1 MKRRLLSVVALLV
14 LLGGLAVTIGVV
26 HAAHAASATLATSV
40 TPAHFS
46 NKCITPGATD
56 TKQGALNGANYT
68 IAVPSNWNG
77 TLVLYSH
84 GYVFASQPLLNPA
97 PDAPDAVTGAAL
109 LQQGYALTG
118 SSYSQNGW
126 AIQQAFQD
134 QIDLLHYFN
143 QTCGQ
148 PARTIAWGQSLGG
161 IITAGL
167 VQLHPDLF
175 AGAMPMCGVL
185 AGSIGTWNQ
194 ALDSAYA
201 FDVLLAGNSLPLV
214 NISNPLAAYQQAQT
228 ILTTAQST
236 PQGRAR
242 IALAAALNDLPGWF
256 NPTSPEPASND
267 YTTQEQNQYLWE
279 SQVDFAFAFIAR
291 AELEARAGGNFSWN
305 INIDY
310 HTQLSNSVDRTEVGN
325 LYKQAGLNLNTDLA
339 ALNAGPRIQAKPS
352 AVNYVS
358 KYIVFNGNLNIPV
371 LTLHTTGD
379 GLVVNQQEQAYR
391 SVVSSE
397 GNASLLRQ
405 LFIHRAGHCTFTP
418 AEMVTAFGALVNR
431 INTGNWDHTLQ
442 TAVLNQ
448 EAASLGA
455 TLNPVPP
462 AFLDYKPAMF
472 LRPYDV
478 RNE

>member
-1 MKRRLLSVVALLV
+1 MKHRLLSVVALLA
-14 LLGGLAVTIGVV
+14 LLSGLVVTMGVV
-26 HAAHAASATLATSV
+26 RAAHA
-40 TPAHFS
+40 AHFS

-56 TKQGALNGANYT
+56 TKQGSLNGANYT

-97 PDAPDAVTGAAL
+97 PDAPDGVTAAAL

-126 AIQQAFQD
+126 ALQQAFHD
-134 QIDLLHYFN
+134 QISLLHYFN

-148 PARTIAWGQSLGG
+148 PARTVAWGQSLGG

-167 VQLHPDLF
+167 VQLNPNLF

-185 AGSIGTWNQ
+185 AGTVGTWNE

-201 FDVLLAGNSLPLV
+201 FDVLLAGDKLPIV
-214 NISNPLAAYQQAQT
+214 NITDPTTAYQQAIA
-228 ILTTAQST
+228 ILKTAQST

-242 IALAAALNDLPGWF
+242 IALAAALNNLPGWF
-256 NPTSPEPASND
+256 DPASPEPASTD
-267 YTTQEQNQYLWE
+267 YATQELNQYLWQ
-279 SQVDFAFAFIAR
+279 SQVDFAFAFFAR
-291 AELEARAGGNFSWN
+291 PELEARAGGNFSWN
-305 INIDY
+305 VGVNY
-310 HTQLSNSVDRTEVGN
+310 HTQLAKSVDKTEVGN
-325 LYKQAGLNLNTDLA
+325 LYKQAGLNLSTDLN
-339 ALNAGPRIQAKPS
+339 ALNAAPRIQAKQS
-352 AVNYVS
+352 AVNYAD
-358 KYIVFNGNLNIPV
+358 KYIVFNGNISIPV
-371 LTLHTTGD
+371 LTIHTTGD

-391 SVVSSE
+391 SVVSSK

-405 LFIHRAGHCTFTP
+405 LFIHRANHCTFTP

-431 INTGNWDHTLQ
+431 INTGNWDHTLS
-442 TAVLNQ
+442 TSVLNS

-462 AFLDYKPAMF
+462 AFIDYQPAAF
-472 LRPYDV
+472 LRPSDG
-478 RNE
+478 RND

>member
-1 MKRRLLSVVALLV
+1 MKHRLLSVVALLV
-14 LLGGLAVTIGVV
+14 LLGGLAVTIGVA
-26 HAAHAASATLATSV
+26 HAAHAASATPTSSA

-56 TKQGALNGANYT
+56 TKQGSLNGANYT

-134 QIDLLHYFN
+134 QITLLHYFT

-148 PARTIAWGQSLGG
+148 PLRTIAWGESLGG

-167 VQLHPDLF
+167 VQLHPNLF

-201 FDVLLAGNSLPLV
+201 FDVLLAGNSLPIV
-214 NISNPLAAYQQAQT
+214 NITNPLTAYQQALT
-228 ILTTAQST
+228 ILNTAQST

-256 NPTSPEPASND
+256 DPASPEPASND
-267 YTTQEQNQYLWE
+267 YATQEQNQYLWE

-305 INIDY
+305 VNVNY
-310 HTQLSNSVDRTEVGN
+310 SKQLSNSVNSTEVSN
-325 LYKQAGLNLNTDLA
+325 LYQQAGLNLNTDLA
-339 ALNAGPRIQAKPS
+339 ALNAAPRIQAKPS

-358 KYIVFNGNLNIPV
+358 KYIVFNGNIHIPV
-371 LTLHTTGD
+371 LTIHTTGD

-391 SVVSSE
+391 SVVSSQ
-397 GNASLLRQ
+397 GNANLLRQ
-405 LFIHRAGHCTFTP
+405 LFIHRAGHCAFTP
-418 AEMVTAFGALVNR
+418 AEIVTAFGALVNR

-448 EAASLGA
+448 EAAALGA
-455 TLNPVPP
+455 TFNPVPP
-462 AFLDYKPAMF
+462 AFIDYQPAMF

>member
-1 MKRRLLSVVALLV
+1 MKHRLFSVVALLA
-14 LLGGLAVTIGVV
+14 LLSGSIVTAGATRV
-26 HAAHAASATLATSV
+26 AHAASLTAAAHA
-40 TPAHFS
+40 AHFS
-46 NKCITPGATD
+46 NKCITPGVTD
-56 TKQGALNGANYT
+56 TKQGSLNGANYT

-84 GYVFASQPLLNPA
+84 GYVFTSEPLLNPA
-97 PDAPDAVTGAAL
+97 PVAPDAVTGAAL

-126 AIQQAFQD
+126 ALQQAFQD
-134 QIDLLHYFN
+134 QITLLHYFN

-185 AGSIGTWNQ
+185 AGAVGTWNE

-201 FDVLLAGNSLPLV
+201 FDVLLAGDKLPIV
-214 NISNPLAAYQQAQT
+214 NITDPTTAYQQAIA
-228 ILTTAQST
+228 ILNTAQST

-242 IALAAALNDLPGWF
+242 IALAAAMNNLPGWF
-256 NPTSPEPASND
+256 DPASPEPASTD
-267 YTTQEQNQYLWE
+267 YVTQELNQYLWE
-279 SQVDFAFAFIAR
+279 SQVDFLFAFFAR
-291 AELEARAGGNFSWN
+291 PELEARAGGNFSWN
-305 INIDY
+305 VGVNY
-310 HTQLSNSVDRTEVGN
+310 HTQLAESVDRSEVGN
-325 LYKQAGLNLNTDLA
+325 LYKQAGLNLNQDLN
-339 ALNAGPRIQAKPS
+339 ALNAAPRIQAKQS
-352 AVNYVS
+352 AVNYAN
-358 KYIVFNGNLNIPV
+358 KYIDFNGNIDIPV
-371 LTLHTTGD
+371 LTIHTTGD

-391 SVVSSE
+391 SVVSSQ

-405 LFIHRAGHCTFTP
+405 LFIHRANHCTFTP

-431 INTGNWDHTLQ
+431 INTGNWDHTLG
-442 TAVLNQ
+442 TAVLNS
-448 EAASLGA
+448 EAAALGA

-462 AFLDYKPAMF
+462 AFIDYQPAEF